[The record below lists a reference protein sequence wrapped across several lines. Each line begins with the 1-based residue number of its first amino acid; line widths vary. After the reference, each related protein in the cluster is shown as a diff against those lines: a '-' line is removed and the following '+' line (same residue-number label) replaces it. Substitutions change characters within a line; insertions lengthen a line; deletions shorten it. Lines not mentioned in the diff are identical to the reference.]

1 MVWFMLITFVMYYTA
16 TFVVEL
22 QLKNVLSVLA
32 EIFS

>member
-1 MVWFMLITFVMYYTA
+1 MLIKFVMYYTA